1 MTTTPRLRDD
11 DPIPPGIIRRVSLGV
26 IVVGIVGLYLVV
38 FYVPTYT
45 VAFLSL
51 HEREQ

>member
-26 IVVGIVGLYLVV
+26 IVVGIVVSKYSTSL
-38 FYVPTYT
+38 PTVKT
-45 VAFLSL
+45 GV
-51 HEREQ
+51 